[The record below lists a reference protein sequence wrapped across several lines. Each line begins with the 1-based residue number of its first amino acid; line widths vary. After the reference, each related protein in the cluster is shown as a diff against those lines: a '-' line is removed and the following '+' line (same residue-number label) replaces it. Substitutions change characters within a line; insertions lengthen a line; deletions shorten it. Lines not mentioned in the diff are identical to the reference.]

1 MPLVVPIIV
10 QIKPV
15 DVGAEETRLADRH
28 VVYQVVSQRQPI
40 DLCQRLSLIK
50 QVEAARPLSM
60 WCSWRTRHVWRHIN
74 CAQLSAYA
82 TKTPKK
88 GLFIDLSHSCEKPRQ
103 VYET

>member
-60 WCSWRTRHVWRHIN
+60 WCSWRT
-74 CAQLSAYA
+74 YA
-82 TKTPKK
+82 SRMTSYK
-88 GLFIDLSHSCEKPRQ
+88 LRAVVSIRN
-103 VYET
+103 